1 MLELNMQG
9 VFRKLRKIQ
18 NISYFQFTICPM
30 DPNGSI
36 RGCYLVASR
45 GKGAVCKDHAVAAEI
60 VVVGHFSRKIAA
72 VAQGAVLPYAVDTPF
87 PNAPA
92 AKLER
97 RVGDT
102 YSKTDP
108 SGPAVPGGIR
118 PHSGS
123 VGCDPADGANPAWL
137 HGWGRGRIRYR

>member
-9 VFRKLRKIQ
+9 VFRKIRKIQ

-72 VAQGAVLPYAVDTPF
+72 VAQGAVLPYAVVTPF
-87 PNAPA
+87 PDAPA
-92 AKLER
+92 DKMGVAIDPLPVIPYIAGAVAHG
-97 RVGDT
+97 VGVFT
-102 YSKTDP
+102 EENGTDDLRAFRQFIQN
-108 SGPAVPGGIR
+108 GE
-118 PHSGS
+118 
-123 VGCDPADGANPAWL
+123 
-137 HGWGRGRIRYR
+137 